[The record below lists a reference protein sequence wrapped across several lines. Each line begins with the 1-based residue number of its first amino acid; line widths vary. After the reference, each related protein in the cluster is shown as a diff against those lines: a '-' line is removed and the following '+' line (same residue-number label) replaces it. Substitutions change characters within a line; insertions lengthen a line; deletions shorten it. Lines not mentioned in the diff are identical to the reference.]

1 MPRVVVLEFKRSPQ
15 WFLDVIIRGEA
26 LDGHRSAMLA
36 VGRPCTFGAHDAK
49 IIVAPEEVHDT
60 LFHLSSI
67 GVAFD
72 EGPTLW
78 WDDLHP
84 RHVIVSQ
91 SLEGDVL
98 AALDASPG
106 SGLDGGKGHDKV
118 KVKRRVV
125 IDVPL
130 GPWHRAPVSEGCT
143 SDVSDDD
150 DHCSLNFSI

>member
-1 MPRVVVLEFKRSPQ
+1 MPRIVVLEFKRSPQ

-26 LDGHRSAMLA
+26 LDGHRAAMLA
-36 VGRPCTFGAHDAK
+36 VGRPCFFGAHEAK
-49 IIVAPEEVHDT
+49 LIVAPEEVNDA
-60 LFHLSSI
+60 LFHLSSF
-67 GVAFD
+67 GVTFD

-84 RHVIVSQ
+84 RHVIVSE
-91 SLEGDVL
+91 SLEVDVL
-98 AALDASPG
+98 AAIDASPG

-143 SDVSDDD
+143 SDVSDNDD
-150 DHCSLNFSI
+150 FCLNFSF